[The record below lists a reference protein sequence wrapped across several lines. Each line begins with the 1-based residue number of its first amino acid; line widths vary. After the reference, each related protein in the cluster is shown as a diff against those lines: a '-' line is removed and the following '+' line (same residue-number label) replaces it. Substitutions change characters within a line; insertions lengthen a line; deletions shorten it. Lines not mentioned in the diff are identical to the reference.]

1 METKYTLSSFLP
13 TSLCLLILL
22 PILGYFVY
30 GKSIDFALAV
40 LILLLCY
47 ELTLIIGCLPFVGAL
62 AQGLIMWFFVNP
74 LVFSLT
80 GLYPTWLTTLAF
92 LLVLIY
98 GILMTILS
106 TLMLLVMLSD

>member
-1 METKYTLSSFLP
+1 METKYSLASFLP
-13 TSLCLLILL
+13 TSLCLLILF
-22 PILGYFVY
+22 PILAYFVY

-47 ELTLIIGCLPFVGAL
+47 ELTLIVGCIPFVGAL

-74 LVFSLT
+74 FVFSLT
-80 GLYPTWLTTLAF
+80 GLYPTWLTILAF
-92 LLVLIY
+92 LLILIF

-106 TLMLLVMLSD
+106 TLMLLVVLGE